1 VSLEIQVGSVASCAG
16 EDDPDT
22 LDTLEYLTRDFELIN
37 RALQGAGVPVHVEP
51 SALPELEWRS
61 EYTGFPYSYIHYL
74 RRVVAHA
81 LHDPGWRATPLA
93 PDDDPTEDPLLIRE
107 LESLRSHVICH
118 SDVDGYYVPVDFASP
133 ILMDHE
139 DMHVGLILGSSQRVL
154 HELGLA
160 APALGIEL
168 QGGRLSDKE
177 AERLHGGGD
186 ESEPLAIEK
195 IVWLT
200 LYEAARLSVEH
211 RTAIRFG

>member
-1 VSLEIQVGSVASCAG
+1 MSLEIEVGALASCDSA
-16 EDDPDT
+16 EDP
-22 LDTLEYLTRDFELIN
+22 DTLEYLTRDFELIN
-37 RALQGAGVPVHVEP
+37 RALRDAGVALHVEP
-51 SALPELEWRS
+51 RVLPELEWRS
-61 EYTGFPYSYIHYL
+61 TYTGFPYSYIHYL

-81 LHDPGWRATPLA
+81 LQDADWRATPLA
-93 PDDDPTEDPLLIRE
+93 PEEDPTEDPLLLRE

-133 ILMDHE
+133 IVRDDE
-139 DMHVGLILGSSQRVL
+139 NTHVGLVLGSSQRVL
-154 HELGLA
+154 HELGRA

-168 QGGRLSDKE
+168 QDGRLSDKE
-177 AERLHGGGD
+177 AARIAAEGD
-186 ESEPLAIEK
+186 ESRPLFIEK